1 MLEDLEINSF
11 DDLKTALGEALHNGA
26 ASPEA
31 ADYLMERFEV
41 LCMDIDN
48 VFLAISAN
56 DIKEYYPNLSL
67 DEAREVRDNANEN
80 LWNSGGYDDINDGLG
95 GKSKPRSSACG
106 MRVMTLVA
114 KRRVSTTLLKRM
126 AMRVLAK
133 KAAARAIRRASRG
146 RCYFCPLGRL
156 GRTGLHA
163 SH

>member
-1 MLEDLEINSF
+1 MNDDLNINSF
-11 DDLKTALGEALHNGA
+11 DELKVALASALRNGA

-80 LWNSGGYDDINDGLG
+80 LWNSGGYCDINDTAWGQIEAEVKCVRGSHQGSRCEESSLDDLAEAYGEQGACQG
-95 GKSKPRSSACG
+95 GSDSRVTESIPR
-106 MRVMTLVA
+106 
-114 KRRVSTTLLKRM
+114 
-126 AMRVLAK
+126 
-133 KAAARAIRRASRG
+133 
-146 RCYFCPLGRL
+146 
-156 GRTGLHA
+156 
-163 SH
+163 

>member
-1 MLEDLEINSF
+1 MNVDLNVNTF
-11 DDLKTALGEALHNGA
+11 DELKVALDSALRNGA

-80 LWNSGGYDDINDGLG
+80 LWNSGGYCDINDVAWGQIEAELERVRGSRQDSRCEESSLDDLAEAYGEQGPCQG
-95 GKSKPRSSACG
+95 GSDSRDTDGIPR
-106 MRVMTLVA
+106 
-114 KRRVSTTLLKRM
+114 
-126 AMRVLAK
+126 
-133 KAAARAIRRASRG
+133 
-146 RCYFCPLGRL
+146 
-156 GRTGLHA
+156 
-163 SH
+163 

>member
-1 MLEDLEINSF
+1 MNDDLDINSF
-11 DDLKTALGEALHNGA
+11 DELKVALASALRNGA

-80 LWNSGGYDDINDGLG
+80 LWNSGGYCDINDIAWGQIEVEVKCVRGSHQGSRCEESSLDDLAEAYGEQGACQG
-95 GKSKPRSSACG
+95 GSD
-106 MRVMTLVA
+106 
-114 KRRVSTTLLKRM
+114 
-126 AMRVLAK
+126 
-133 KAAARAIRRASRG
+133 SRDTESIS
-146 RCYFCPLGRL
+146 R
-156 GRTGLHA
+156 
-163 SH
+163 

>member
-1 MLEDLEINSF
+1 MNVDLNVNTF
-11 DDLKTALGEALHNGA
+11 DELKIALDSALRNGA

-80 LWNSGGYDDINDGLG
+80 LWNSGGYCDINDVAWGQIETEVKCVRDARHDSRCEEASLDDLAEAYGEQGSYQEEG
-95 GKSKPRSSACG
+95 GSRDTENIPR
-106 MRVMTLVA
+106 
-114 KRRVSTTLLKRM
+114 
-126 AMRVLAK
+126 
-133 KAAARAIRRASRG
+133 
-146 RCYFCPLGRL
+146 
-156 GRTGLHA
+156 
-163 SH
+163 

>member
-1 MLEDLEINSF
+1 MIDDLNINSF
-11 DDLKTALGEALHNGA
+11 DELKVALDSALRNGA

-80 LWNSGGYDDINDGLG
+80 LWNPGGYCEINDTAWGQIEAEVKCVRGARHDHRVEEASLDDLAETYGEDG
-95 GKSKPRSSACG
+95 GCG
-106 MRVMTLVA
+106 MENG
-114 KRRVSTTLLKRM
+114 RRDTDGIPR
-126 AMRVLAK
+126 
-133 KAAARAIRRASRG
+133 
-146 RCYFCPLGRL
+146 
-156 GRTGLHA
+156 
-163 SH
+163 

>member
-80 LWNSGGYDDINDGLG
+80 LWNSGGYDKLDATAWGQIKVEVERAKGANRDSH
-95 GKSKPRSSACG
+95 SKE
-106 MRVMTLVA
+106 
-114 KRRVSTTLLKRM
+114 
-126 AMRVLAK
+126 
-133 KAAARAIRRASRG
+133 
-146 RCYFCPLGRL
+146 
-156 GRTGLHA
+156 TGLDELA
-163 SH
+163 ETYGEDGGTCQTGDDPLNTDGIPR